1 MRRAIV
7 NLQSA
12 IDTRRAYCSN
22 VVCPVKATNVSRSGQ
37 STEISPLKVQ
47 ELVQSE
53 KVILCDLQHHQFG
66 FAIQSFKNLKGNSDK
81 FQDRNTACRRKEVL
95 KKTRCLYKLDL
106 FLDGDGLLRIGGCV
120 RCAAIPPEVKA
131 VTLSLT

>member
-22 VVCPVKATNVSRSGQ
+22 VVCPVKATNVSRGGQ
-37 STEISPLKVQ
+37 SVEISPLKVQ

-53 KVILCDLQHHQFG
+53 KVILCNLQHHHLDSQFSLLRTSR
-66 FAIQSFKNLKGNSDK
+66 AIQISSKIETLHVAEKK
-81 FQDRNTACRRKEVL
+81 F
-95 KKTRCLYKLDL
+95 
-106 FLDGDGLLRIGGCV
+106 
-120 RCAAIPPEVKA
+120 
-131 VTLSLT
+131 